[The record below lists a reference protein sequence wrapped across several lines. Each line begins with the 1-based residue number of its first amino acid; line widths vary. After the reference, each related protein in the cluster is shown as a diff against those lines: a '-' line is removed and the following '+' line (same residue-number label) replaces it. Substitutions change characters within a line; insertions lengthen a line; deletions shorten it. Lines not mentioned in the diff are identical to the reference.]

1 MFFIYVCSKSETD
14 TGEQLKDYIF
24 CIHIYMYMT
33 STTIRIKQEKK
44 QTLQQFLASLFL
56 EEGIKLNEQDAVGT
70 LIDFGTAH
78 KDEFVRQIK
87 KTPLERDAAWK
98 MLSKPV
104 NWGVRD
110 AAESV
115 DKYLYGLERQ
125 GE

>member
-1 MFFIYVCSKSETD
+1 
-14 TGEQLKDYIF
+14 
-24 CIHIYMYMT
+24 MT

-56 EEGIKLNEQDAVGT
+56 EEGIKLNEQDAVGAF
-70 LIDFGTAH
+70 IDFGTAH

-115 DKYLYGLERQ
+115 DKYLYGLER
-125 GE
+125 

>member
-1 MFFIYVCSKSETD
+1 M
-14 TGEQLKDYIF
+14 
-24 CIHIYMYMT
+24 M

-56 EEGIKLNEQDAVGT
+56 EEGVKLNEQDALGA

-87 KTPLERDAAWK
+87 KTPLEKDTAWK

>member
-1 MFFIYVCSKSETD
+1 
-14 TGEQLKDYIF
+14 
-24 CIHIYMYMT
+24 MYMT

-125 GE
+125 EE

>member
-1 MFFIYVCSKSETD
+1 
-14 TGEQLKDYIF
+14 
-24 CIHIYMYMT
+24 MT

-56 EEGIKLNEQDAVGT
+56 EEGIKLNEQDAVGA

-115 DKYLYGLERQ
+115 DKYLYGLER
-125 GE
+125 

>member
-1 MFFIYVCSKSETD
+1 
-14 TGEQLKDYIF
+14 
-24 CIHIYMYMT
+24 MT

-56 EEGIKLNEQDAVGT
+56 EEGIKLNEQDAVGA

-125 GE
+125 EE